1 MIGRK
6 PTKTEMKPSIAIRI
20 KAARKAFG
28 VSQAHLE
35 TVCKLGQGA
44 ISHFESGSRVPEVET
59 LRKIKR
65 VLGCSWGDLLGE

>member
-1 MIGRK
+1 
-6 PTKTEMKPSIAIRI
+6 MKATIAKNI

-35 TVCKLGQGA
+35 AVCKLGQGA

-65 VLGCSWGDLLGE
+65 VLGCSWEDLLGK